1 MLKEGQAGPLSLFS
15 PNKGVSKEA
24 AKVIWECQYYYVRR
38 NTYKSSNL
46 KGIIPY
52 KFFYCQLYRICYFG
66 AAIDIDMNP
75 FEINEVIKEKL

>member
-1 MLKEGQAGPLSLFS
+1 
-15 PNKGVSKEA
+15 VT
-24 AKVIWECQYYYVRR
+24 R